1 MKKQISPLVGVLVV
15 LAAIGIAL
23 GVMWVASEAPI
34 ADKPS
39 VPFWLREGGTGGGPP
54 GPPAGPPAP
63 KTQAGTETPAKRNAQ
78 PASSPT
84 KEAGSEREPVAKRAP
99 SSK

>member
-1 MKKQISPLVGVLVV
+1 MKKKINPMIGVLVV

-23 GVMWVASEAPI
+23 GIMWVASEAPI

-39 VPFWLREGGTGGGPP
+39 VPFWLREGGTGDGPP

-63 KTQAGTETPAKRNAQ
+63 KTQARTETSTRRNAEL
-78 PASSPT
+78 ASSPT
-84 KEAGSEREPVAKRAP
+84 KEAEPLRKPVAKTAP
-99 SSK
+99 SPK